1 MARQQARLPRGVRA
15 LLGFVCALVLVDTMF
30 FTALT
35 PLLPHYVHSAGLTKA
50 GAGLLV
56 AAYPAGTLVGALPGG
71 LLTSHFGVRRVAVLG
86 LALMSVSTLVFGW
99 SSAEVVLDA
108 ARFVQGVGGACTW
121 AAGLTWLATV
131 APPERRGEMMGLA
144 IGAAV
149 GGALF
154 GPVVGAVATQVG
166 TGPAFSA
173 AAVAGGA
180 LIVTAFLVP
189 VPARA
194 EPQGLRAAW
203 PAVRDPRVG
212 AGMWFTLL
220 AGVAFGVVDVLA
232 PLRLSRLG
240 VSALLIG
247 ATFLASAAIEA
258 GLSPV
263 AGRLSDRR
271 GELVP
276 VRLSLAA
283 GVAVS
288 LLAPVVAPAP
298 ALIPVLI
305 VGLPAFGTLFAP
317 ATALLSSGAERLGLN
332 QGLAFGLGNLSWAAG
347 QAGGAAA
354 SGAIAQATS
363 DFVPYALL
371 ASACLAT
378 LIVMWPGRS
387 RLARRLARDPAER
400 QRASGVALYVPG
412 GEGRQLPEARDD
424 FLVDGVG
431 RLGSVHGEHQFPAR
445 VVREQ
450 RHGLLQVHLQAVL
463 DHLFGVL

>member
-1 MARQQARLPRGVRA
+1 MARQQVPLPRGVRA
-15 LLGFVCALVLVDTMF
+15 LLGFVCALVLVDTVF

-35 PLLPHYVHSAGLTKA
+35 PLLPHYVHTAGLTKA
-50 GAGLLV
+50 GAGILV

-71 LLTSHFGVRRVAVLG
+71 LLTSHFGPRRVALLG

-99 SSAEVVLDA
+99 SSAEAVLDA
-108 ARFVQGVGGACTW
+108 ARFVQGLGGACTW

-154 GPVVGAVATQVG
+154 GPVVGAVASQVG

-180 LIVTAFLVP
+180 LMVIALLVP
-189 VPARA
+189 TPARA

-203 PAVRDPRVG
+203 PAVRDPHVG
-212 AGMWFTLL
+212 AGMWLTLL

-240 VSALLIG
+240 VSAVMIG

-258 GLSPV
+258 GLSPM

-283 GVAVS
+283 GVVVS
-288 LLAPVVAPAP
+288 LLAPVLAPAP
-298 ALIPVLI
+298 VLIPVLI

-317 ATALLSSGAERLGLN
+317 ATSLLSFGAERLGLN
-332 QGLAFGLGNLSWAAG
+332 QGLAFGLGNLAWAAG

-354 SGAIAQATS
+354 SGGIAQATS

-371 ASACLAT
+371 AGTCLAT
-378 LIVMWPGRS
+378 LIVVWPGRS
-387 RLARRLARDPAER
+387 RLARRLTRDPAE
-400 QRASGVALYVPG
+400 QQPASGVALARPPRPG
-412 GEGRQLPEARDD
+412 A
-424 FLVDGVG
+424 
-431 RLGSVHGEHQFPAR
+431 
-445 VVREQ
+445 
-450 RHGLLQVHLQAVL
+450 
-463 DHLFGVL
+463 

>member
-1 MARQQARLPRGVRA
+1 MGGVMARQQVRLPRGVRA
-15 LLGFVCALVLVDTMF
+15 LLGFVCALVLVDTVF

-35 PLLPHYVHSAGLTKA
+35 PLLPHYVHVAGLTKA
-50 GAGLLV
+50 GAGILV

-71 LLTSHFGVRRVAVLG
+71 LLTSHFGARRVALIG

-99 SSAEVVLDA
+99 SSAEAVLDG

-154 GPVVGAVATQVG
+154 GPVIGAVATQVG

-180 LIVTAFLVP
+180 LMVIALLVP
-189 VPARA
+189 TPARA

-203 PAVRDPRVG
+203 PAVRDPHVG
-212 AGMWFTLL
+212 VGMWLTLL

-240 VSALLIG
+240 VSAVLIG

-258 GLSPV
+258 GLSPM

-288 LLAPVVAPAP
+288 LLAPVVVPAP

-317 ATALLSSGAERLGLN
+317 ATALLSFGADRLGLN
-332 QGLAFGLGNLSWAAG
+332 QGLAFGLGNLAWATG

-363 DFVPYALL
+363 DFIPYALL
-371 ASACLAT
+371 AGACLGT
-378 LIVMWPGRS
+378 LIAVWPGRS
-387 RLARRLARDPAER
+387 LARRLARNPAEH
-400 QRASGVALYVPG
+400 QRASGVTLAGPP
-412 GEGRQLPEARDD
+412 RPEA
-424 FLVDGVG
+424 
-431 RLGSVHGEHQFPAR
+431 
-445 VVREQ
+445 
-450 RHGLLQVHLQAVL
+450 
-463 DHLFGVL
+463 

>member
-1 MARQQARLPRGVRA
+1 MGGVMARQQARLPRGVRV

-35 PLLPHYVHSAGLTKA
+35 PLLPHYVHVAGLTKT
-50 GAGLLV
+50 GAGILV

-71 LLTSHFGVRRVAVLG
+71 LLTSHFGARRVALIG

-99 SSAEVVLDA
+99 ASAEVVLDS

-173 AAVAGGA
+173 AAVAGGVLMVIA
-180 LIVTAFLVP
+180 LLVP
-189 VPARA
+189 TPPRA

-203 PAVRDPRVG
+203 PAVRDPHVG
-212 AGMWFTLL
+212 AGMWLTLL

-240 VSALLIG
+240 VSAVMIG

-317 ATALLSSGAERLGLN
+317 ATALLSSGADRLGLN

-347 QAGGAAA
+347 QAGGAAG

-371 ASACLAT
+371 AGACLAT
-378 LIVMWPGRS
+378 LIAVRPGRS
-387 RLARRLARDPAER
+387 RLARRLARNPAGQ
-400 QRASGVALYVPG
+400 QRAPG
-412 GEGRQLPEARDD
+412 ATLASPPRPEA
-424 FLVDGVG
+424 
-431 RLGSVHGEHQFPAR
+431 
-445 VVREQ
+445 
-450 RHGLLQVHLQAVL
+450 
-463 DHLFGVL
+463 